1 MEINKSHWNEITP
14 FNKKII
20 SSLIFA
26 GFFLN
31 ILILVVPIYSLQV
44 FDRVLTSR
52 SLDTLFLISGIVFFL
67 LFIQAALDILKN
79 RYLHIKSAKLDAL
92 LSGQLFAASAYSST
106 NATLRDVKEVKSFMI
121 SPAFSLPFDII
132 WTPIFLSVMFILHP
146 IVGIVGLSAI
156 TLVTGLALFI
166 HKAKA
171 NQTTEAQ
178 VMNSACKNASDQ
190 ASNHTESV
198 KAQYLTEGLRAQFQH
213 LTAERVWHD
222 LQLGLTSST
231 LTAIAKCLRFTLQM
245 AIMGIGAW
253 LVIGNSMTAGGI
265 IAGSILMSRALQPL
279 EQLPSTLQG
288 WRSAMEAN
296 SRLSQ
301 YFSTLEQSQ
310 NTTDFSEVKG
320 CLHIDSLSW
329 YPPKAKLP
337 LLKNLR
343 FKLEAG
349 NRVML
354 MGSSGSGKSVL
365 CKLLVN
371 LYQPSSGN
379 VNIDGARLPQWNPN
393 QLKYVL
399 GYVPQRIDFV
409 TGSIKQNIAHFE
421 PQLTDSQVIAAANSI
436 GIHQD
441 IIKLPDGYNTIIG
454 RNGLPLSAGLEK
466 GIAIARALY
475 YCPKILVLDEAD
487 ANLDNERLTALQAL
501 LEQLRKDKVA
511 VVMVSHNK
519 ELIAHVDW
527 VVQLENGEIITAYKA
542 DQAVKVHNIKQAAS
556 NGR

>member
-1 MEINKSHWNEITP
+1 MDINKSHWNEITP